1 MEKIYVK
8 EYNKL
13 TKLYIVASA
22 FGINL
27 FSFYWKYDKLYLYFE
42 NVQKNKILKN
52 CT

>member
-27 FSFYWKYDKLYLYFE
+27 FSFFIESMINYICTLKTYK
-42 NVQKNKILKN
+42 KIRF
-52 CT
+52 